1 MKGGTTALYDHMC
14 THPEIS
20 GGTAKEIHY
29 FSLHRDRG
37 LDWYAEQF
45 TDVPDNVMAIDASPT
60 YFDLA
65 DNRAIPAH
73 IKAILPEAHLF
84 LIVRDPIARAVSHFH
99 HLKTVVKNPAL
110 ANLTADEFFSQDFSR
125 ALTQEDP
132 RAFALYLALGFS
144 AYLPRF
150 NAYNA
155 VFGRDALTVLTNAE
169 LLKKPEG
176 TMRRVFDKLG
186 LKHHVDPSFGAF
198 RHSTG
203 SDIGDLSVKNF
214 NRLAELLYP
223 SYKTFCDLSKL
234 EFTPL
239 APPRQPRS
247 RQAAKIENDVHIG
260 HDGWLFLIGGS
271 NNALDLYSAPRT
283 PFTPDI
289 REDWVNLLTSRQN
302 RAAAFGARYMHLI
315 APEKLSVYPEYF
327 RGELDTSVRPGAQLR
342 RHMTGELAELLVDP
356 VAFFGTVKNNAK
368 LYWKT
373 DTHWTFFGCFAAY
386 QLLMTRLGLPFD
398 RTLQGRPFSEGD
410 LTFDLGG
417 KLATPQQER
426 GRFYRVL
433 SKARRIHANPLVT
446 FQESN
451 RRFSESELH
460 VGTQVVFRNDDP
472 GAIERKVVLFGDSF
486 SEYRPHLLSGLL
498 AETFRET
505 HFLWTASVDFDYAR
519 RVGAD
524 IVISEGAER
533 FMSRVPSDD
542 QDFDA
547 FVRTRMQKFGIVE
560 QS

>member
-14 THPEIS
+14 THPQIS
-20 GGTAKEIHY
+20 GGTAKEIHF

-37 LDWYAEQF
+37 LDWYADQF
-45 TDVPDNVMAIDASPT
+45 AGVPDDVMAVDASPT
-60 YFDLA
+60 YFDMA
-65 DNRAIPAH
+65 DNRAIPAQ
-73 IKAILPEAHLF
+73 IKATLPGAHLF

-99 HLKTVVKNPAL
+99 HLKKVVKNPAL
-110 ANLTADEFFSQDFSR
+110 ADLTADEFFSQDFAR
-125 ALTQEDP
+125 AVTQENP
-132 RAFALYLALGFS
+132 RAFALYLTLAFS
-144 AYLPRF
+144 SYLPRF
-150 NAYNA
+150 QAYNA
-155 VFGRDALTVLTNAE
+155 VFGRGALNVLSNAA
-169 LLKKPEG
+169 LLGDPEG
-176 TMRRVFDKLG
+176 TMRRVHDRLG
-186 LKHHVDPSFGAF
+186 LKHHVDPSFGSF

-203 SDIGDLSVKNF
+203 SDVAELSAKNF
-214 NRLAELLYP
+214 ERLAELLYP
-223 SYKTFCDLSKL
+223 GYKTFCDLAKL
-234 EFTPL
+234 DFTPL
-239 APPRQPRS
+239 APTGKARAPQPPEV
-247 RQAAKIENDVHIG
+247 ENDVHVG
-260 HDGWLFLIGGS
+260 RDDWLFLVGGS
-271 NNALDLYSAPRT
+271 NSALDLYSAAKT
-283 PFTPDI
+283 PFTPAVRDG
-289 REDWVNLLTSRQN
+289 WVDLLTGRRQ

-398 RTLQGRPFSEGD
+398 RTLQDRPFSEGD